1 MTLLQRLL
9 LQAARRVA
17 ADPRV
22 QAKAGKIYRN
32 HVRPLAKEAWKN
44 AEPAFRA
51 AGEQLKEDLGPTADK
66 IAKAKKTVMEKITK
80 PPSDRKIR

>member
-17 ADPRV
+17 ADPKV
-22 QAKAGKIYRN
+22 QAKAGEVYRDQ
-32 HVRPLAKEAWKN
+32 VKPLAKEAWRN

-51 AGEQLKEDLGPTADK
+51 AGEQLKEDLGPAADK
-66 IAKAKKTVMEKITK
+66 IAKTKKIVMDKLKK
-80 PPSDRKIR
+80 PPSGT